1 MSTVERSKDLRPG
14 QRDLLTLGKLLTFNL
29 RAKDWFP
36 PVDGQPRRLGVSAAS
51 KPIGLFV
58 RSVFMEGGQWGKHD
72 PDLLSQALV
81 DEHVNM

>member
-1 MSTVERSKDLRPG
+1 M
-14 QRDLLTLGKLLTFNL
+14 TLGKLLTFNS

-36 PVDGQPRRLGVSAAS
+36 PADGQPRRLGVSAAS

-58 RSVFMEGGQWGKHD
+58 QSVFMEGGHKGKHD

-81 DEHVNM
+81 DEHVNEKAL